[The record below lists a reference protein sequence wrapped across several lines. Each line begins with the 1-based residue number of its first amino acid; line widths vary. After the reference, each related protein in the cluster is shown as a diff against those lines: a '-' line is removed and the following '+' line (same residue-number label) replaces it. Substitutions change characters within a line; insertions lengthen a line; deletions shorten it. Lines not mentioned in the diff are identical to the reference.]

1 MQLPTTRTRHA
12 HRSTLYYT
20 ALVVSAAMIQSLDNL
35 TLLLNTRAPVLWS
48 PIQQVYRKRRA
59 VVLYRVTP
67 CLPGYKSVR
76 VVEIQVVHIGYRFLS
91 SSMQGGGAIEVDRC
105 SQTHAT
111 CTMTSEIC
119 NITNTYQ
126 PILPPWRNVR
136 HFLLTTIKIA
146 ARIILIEKSHF
157 FLHHYLICGGN
168 WGYFSRYMTK
178 WFFILF
184 LTYHKTNVK
193 QRDNEVY
200 FPFKLDPFILRANL

>member
-1 MQLPTTRTRHA
+1 MQLPTARTRHA
-12 HRSTLYYT
+12 HKSTLYYT

-35 TLLLNTRAPVLWS
+35 KLLLNTRAPVLWS

-76 VVEIQVVHIGYRFLS
+76 VVEILVSGKRCPHRLPVLIIVHA
-91 SSMQGGGAIEVDRC
+91 GGGAIEVDRC

-157 FLHHYLICGGN
+157 FISL
-168 WGYFSRYMTK
+168 S
-178 WFFILF
+178 
-184 LTYHKTNVK
+184 
-193 QRDNEVY
+193 
-200 FPFKLDPFILRANL
+200 NLWW